1 MIKTAIIASLAAVA
15 LCAPEADPQLL
26 LGGLGYAGHLGY
38 AGLPL
43 AAAHAVPHVP
53 VVKGVVET
61 PAEVATEVTAHAV
74 PVAVGYHG
82 LGYGYGGHYI
92 GKRSADAD
100 PAILAGATR
109 IISAPTPLIHNPPV
123 RAIAPVVAHAPLG
136 YGYGLGHLGYG
147 LPAAHVIGKREA
159 EADPQLIAGLPYAG
173 LVHGYA
179 GLPLAAAHAVPHV
192 PVVKGVVETPAEV
205 ATAVTAHAVPV
216 AVGYHGLGYGGYG
229 YLG

>member
-1 MIKTAIIASLAAVA
+1 MIKTVIIASMAAVA
-15 LCAPEADPQLL
+15 LGAPEADPQLVY
-26 LGGLGYAGHLGY
+26 GGLGY

-109 IISAPTPLIHNPPV
+109 IITPPTPLIHNPPV
-123 RAIAPVVAHAPLG
+123 RPVIAHAPLG